1 MPLSSILPPPL
12 KISKVKY
19 TLHSLKQLLMTLK
32 FFVEICSSC
41 LRLCCLQSCKNSNG
55 KKSYYPTLM
64 MSLLIF
70 LWGVLQDLSYVL
82 FMYVT
87 DVVITMMV

>member
-1 MPLSSILPPPL
+1 MQKS
-12 KISKVKY
+12 
-19 TLHSLKQLLMTLK
+19 QNG
-32 FFVEICSSC
+32 E
-41 LRLCCLQSCKNSNG
+41 QSH
-55 KKSYYPTLM
+55 YPTLM